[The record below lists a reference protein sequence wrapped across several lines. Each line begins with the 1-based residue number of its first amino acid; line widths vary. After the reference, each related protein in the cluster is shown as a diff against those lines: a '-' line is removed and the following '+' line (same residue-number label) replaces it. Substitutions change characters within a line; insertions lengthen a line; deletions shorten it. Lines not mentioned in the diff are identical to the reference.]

1 MARVIVHIDLNAF
14 FVRCEE
20 LKDPSLVGKPVAVG
34 HDGRSGIVSTCSYA
48 ARGYGVSSGMP
59 MFQAKKLCKELIVK
73 HVDFRFYHTLSHKF
87 FTFVKTYTNI
97 VESASVDEC
106 YADFTEVLKSVSDI
120 QTFFKEF
127 QNDLFRKTGLYCS
140 IGVAPTKFLAKM
152 GSDYKK
158 PNGLTIIRKRD
169 IPSIIFPI
177 KIENMFGI
185 GKKTYPRLKALGVNT
200 IGDLNALITKENE
213 DVKNILGK
221 FYYVIKDWLIGK
233 GDDVVIAEPEDPKSI
248 GNSTTLF
255 HDTNDYEEIKNTFS
269 MLAKTIS
276 ARAIE
281 ENKAGTTIQIVV
293 KEPSPSFKVHNK
305 SITFDTPTNN
315 AAVILEKAMNLYDR
329 NFTDM
334 VVRLVGITLQNLI
347 SPKDIAVQ
355 MTLFDYEKHEEE
367 NVTKLLINEINR
379 KLKKPLLKRASEI
392 ERDKK

>member
-34 HDGRSGIVSTCSYA
+34 HEGRSGIVSTCSYA
-48 ARGYGVSSGMP
+48 ARSYGVSSGMP
-59 MFQAKKLCKELIVK
+59 MFQAKKLCKELIIK
-73 HVDFRFYHTLSHKF
+73 PVDFRFYHTLSHKF
-87 FTFVKTYTNI
+87 FTYVKSYTNI

-106 YADFTEVLKSVSDI
+106 YADFTDVLKGVSDI

-127 QNDLFRKTGLYCS
+127 QNGLFQKTGLYCS

-185 GKKTYPRLKALGVNT
+185 GKKTYPRLKALGINT
-200 IGDLNALITKENE
+200 IGDLNNLMVKENE

-221 FYYVIKDWLIGK
+221 FYYVIQDWLVGK
-233 GDDVVIAEPEDPKSI
+233 GDDIVVVEPEDPKSI
-248 GNSTTLF
+248 GNSTTLSR
-255 HDTNDYEEIKNTFS
+255 DTNDYEEIKNTFS
-269 MLAKTIS
+269 MLAKTVS

-315 AAVILEKAMNLYDR
+315 ATIILEKAMNLYDK

-334 VVRLVGITLQNLI
+334 VIRLVGITLQNLI

-379 KLKKPLLKRASEI
+379 KLKKPLLKRASEV
-392 ERDKK
+392 EGDKK